1 MPFSMQITH
10 HLNDLLL
17 NRNTNFIM
25 NEVRKDEVSDA
36 V

>member
-1 MPFSMQITH
+1 MKITH
-10 HLNDLLL
+10 DLNDPLL